1 MTQKLVYA
9 NADGSISV
17 VHPAPGVAMAD
28 VIKTSVPV
36 KLLRSAIV
44 AVGVATPY
52 QANAGDY
59 MDARIAEMNQL
70 SVEVVPYRLVAEADI
85 PADRLFRA
93 AWRAGEE
100 AGVVED
106 TATAQEVAHELRRQ
120 KREEEFAPLDKQI
133 TIVMADPVKVA
144 EVEAQRQAVRDRYA
158 EAQDAIDVC
167 GDTAALRETLVQ
179 HSII

>member
-1 MTQKLVYA
+1 SKGACNMTQKLVYA

-70 SVEVVPYRLVAEADI
+70 SVEVVPYRLVAEA
-85 PADRLFRA
+85 RS
-93 AWRAGEE
+93 EE
-100 AGVVED
+100 H
-106 TATAQEVAHELRRQ
+106 TSELQSR
-120 KREEEFAPLDKQI
+120 
-133 TIVMADPVKVA
+133 
-144 EVEAQRQAVRDRYA
+144 
-158 EAQDAIDVC
+158 
-167 GDTAALRETLVQ
+167 
-179 HSII
+179 